1 MQIYDRTVHN
11 IANYNHSSSNGSGM
25 LAPNGATLGPLA
37 DGHALRVPSIIDS
50 TKSLEAKCKLSF
62 DANAHLYFINSVS
75 MCSDQATFLSSDDLT
90 VHLWNLE
97 RVDGHQILLDM
108 RPSDP
113 SYTEVRHCA
122 FLCSALRCLACMCCT
137 CIPRQAWGNR
147 EL

>member
-1 MQIYDRTVHN
+1 
-11 IANYNHSSSNGSGM
+11 M